1 MCMSLVD
8 KEAGNP
14 ARACAEV
21 LVGTPAGKVHTPVV
35 KMELHIASSV
45 GEVKACITSLCMEV
59 GREEG
64 RGVKKGGEE
73 EEEEGGQERGRRGKE
88 EGGEGGE
95 GKGGRGRGE
104 GRGRENERM
113 RMHSNQ

>member
-59 GREEG
+59 GR
-64 RGVKKGGEE
+64 
-73 EEEEGGQERGRRGKE
+73 
-88 EGGEGGE
+88 GGE
-95 GKGGRGRGE
+95 GKGRE
-104 GRGRENERM
+104 ENERT
-113 RMHSNQ
+113 RKHSKQWLPSCELLQ